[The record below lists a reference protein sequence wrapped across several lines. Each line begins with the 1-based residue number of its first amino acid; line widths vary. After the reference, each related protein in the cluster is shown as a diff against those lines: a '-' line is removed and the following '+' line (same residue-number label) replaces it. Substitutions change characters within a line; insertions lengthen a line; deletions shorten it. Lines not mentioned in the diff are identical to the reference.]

1 MSRPK
6 RSKNPTSRPASG
18 AAQGEGRKEGRKK
31 RRGWDGMG
39 LERIIEMGMIG
50 KEVEDMEPER
60 VWESENATIAK
71 SSRTQSRLLSH
82 KSLSGIQPI
91 PYLVC
96 SYIHT
101 YIYILYT

>member
-60 VWESENATIAK
+60 VWESENATIATKTPARAK
-71 SSRTQSRLLSH
+71 SLRTRSRLLS
-82 KSLSGIQPI
+82 Q
-91 PYLVC
+91 
-96 SYIHT
+96 
-101 YIYILYT
+101 